1 MSTIATLGPNFSS
14 NHRAA
19 LCFKE
24 NADVKTYT
32 HLESLREAFITNT
45 ADYIILPV
53 FNTREGDNKA
63 HRQLISEITGCSW
76 VDNIILP
83 INLSLG
89 ALDGN
94 NKNFDTIV
102 STDSLFRQCG
112 EYLNKHYPDATRM
125 AVPDISLAI
134 TKIHSDKLHNYAVI
148 EAEEFIRQQNLEII
162 IREIAPHNKTRF
174 AVIGRKKKEKSG
186 YDATAIST
194 KPLRDRVGLLTDLL
208 GEFTRRGINIIDL
221 KSETDIE
228 TQKLAIYLE
237 IEGHIDDINIQN
249 ALTNLEENI
258 IQEERAFQLLGS
270 FPRIDMRVKNIKS
283 VGFIGSGAM
292 SRWFA
297 DRLENEGYQTLVTGR
312 STVLTPEEMIAKV
325 DVVMVCVPIS
335 ATPETIKQYGP
346 LLKTGQALVILA
358 GESERTIAT
367 SMEATAEGVEILF
380 VHNLWGP
387 QARTMK
393 DKNVSVVR
401 TMRSGIFS
409 DEIEAFLYKHGAA
422 IQHDSEKRHDL
433 LMGVSQKLPSIISV
447 ALAMTLNEHDINAN
461 DIDSHSTLTSI
472 YGILAMA
479 RIHNQ
484 NHRTYAE
491 IISTQGEGEKIV
503 SSFMDNIAKVF
514 QLSQNT
520 KIDELSSIIQ
530 NSSQSMDKEFLD
542 SKMKLAKAV
551 DEILGTHRL

>member
-1 MSTIATLGPNFSS
+1 MTTIATLGPIFSS

-19 LCFKE
+19 LCYTE
-24 NADVKTYT
+24 NAEVITFT
-32 HLESLREAFITNT
+32 HLQPLCDAFTNGK
-45 ADYIILPV
+45 AEYIILPV
-53 FNTREGDNKA
+53 YNTREGEQKE
-63 HRQLISEITGCSW
+63 HRQIISTLGKCSW
-76 VDNIILP
+76 MDNIILP

-89 ALDGN
+89 AL
-94 NKNFDTIV
+94 NKDSSQIDTIV

-112 EYLNKHYPDATRM
+112 DYLNKHYPKATKM
-125 AVPDISLAI
+125 AVANIEDAI
-134 TKIHSDKLHNYAVI
+134 KTIHSDNLGNYAVI
-148 EAEEFIRQQNLEII
+148 EAEEYLRQQKLEIL
-162 IREIAPHNKTRF
+162 IRELAPHNKTRF
-174 AVIGRKKKEKSG
+174 AIIGKSKKARTG
-186 YDATAIST
+186 YDATAISS
-194 KPLRDRVGLLTDLL
+194 KPLRDRVGILSDIL

-221 KSETDIE
+221 QSENDIE

-237 IEGHIDDINIQN
+237 IEGHSDDLNVQG
-249 ALTNLEENI
+249 ALANLEEDI
-258 IQEERAFQLLGS
+258 IQEKDAFRVLGS

-283 VGFIGSGAM
+283 IGFIGSGAM
-292 SRWFA
+292 SQWFA

-312 STVLTPEEMIAKV
+312 STVLTPKEMIEKV

-335 ATPETIKQYGP
+335 ATPTTIKEYGP
-346 LLKTGQALVILA
+346 LLKNGQALIILA

-367 SMEATAEGVEILF
+367 SMKATSEGVEILF

-401 TMRSGIFS
+401 TSRSGIFS

-422 IQHDSEKRHDL
+422 IQHDSDKKHDL
-433 LMGVSQKLPSIISV
+433 LMGVSQKLPSVISV
-447 ALAMTLNEHDINAN
+447 ALAMTLKEHGITSG

-491 IISTQGEGEKIV
+491 IISTQGEGAKIV
-503 SSFMDNIAKVF
+503 TSFMSNIARVF
-514 QLSQNT
+514 
-520 KIDELSSIIQ
+520 ELSESSQINELNSIIE
-530 NSSQSMDKEFLD
+530 SSSKSLDNDFLEN
-542 SKMKLAKAV
+542 KMQLAKAV
-551 DEILGTHRL
+551 DEIIGSYRI